1 MRAGQERTR
10 VYSHK
15 DLDVWKQ
22 SMDLASTFYR
32 LSAQFPK
39 EEVYGLSLQDR
50 RSAVS
55 IPSNIAEGAARNSSK
70 EFIQHLYIALG
81 SAAELET
88 QLLLARQMDF
98 LTETEPL
105 QQLDQIRKMLIGL
118 IQSVKQKPVT
128 RRSSH
133 VTSL

>member
-1 MRAGQERTR
+1 
-10 VYSHK
+10 
-15 DLDVWKQ
+15 
-22 SMDLASTFYR
+22 MDLASTVYR
-32 LSAQFPK
+32 LTARFPK
-39 EEVYGLSLQDR
+39 EEVYGLSLQAR

-98 LTETEPL
+98 LTETDPL

-118 IQSVKQKPVT
+118 IQSVKRKPVT
-128 RRSSH
+128 RHSSH
-133 VTSL
+133 VTSS